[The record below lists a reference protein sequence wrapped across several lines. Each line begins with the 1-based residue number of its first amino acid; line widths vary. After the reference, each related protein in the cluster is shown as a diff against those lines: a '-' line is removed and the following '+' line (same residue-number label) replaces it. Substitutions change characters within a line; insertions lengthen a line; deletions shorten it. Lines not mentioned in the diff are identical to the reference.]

1 MFGKWIGAK
10 PYIGARGEEDRERMQ
25 PHDARTIYV
34 VDDSADVRKSLH
46 RLLGTMHIQA
56 YPFGSGGDFLDRLP
70 DLTPA
75 PILVDIQM
83 PNINGL
89 ELMGELRRRENS
101 WPVIAMTGH
110 GEVPIAVKAMR
121 LGAVE
126 FLSKPFEVEALE
138 SALDLAFGTL
148 RDTVA
153 EERQRN
159 AAVTRFA
166 ALTEREREIT
176 NELAAGH
183 SNKEIARA
191 LDLSVRTV
199 EMHRANAMRKL
210 GVGNAVELV
219 ALMSAATSGRA
230 DALRS

>member
-1 MFGKWIGAK
+1 MPA
-10 PYIGARGEEDRERMQ
+10 ES
-25 PHDARTIYV
+25 ARTIYV
-34 VDDSADVRKSLH
+34 VDDSADVRRSLH
-46 RLLGTMHIQA
+46 SLLGSMDINA
-56 YPFGSGGDFLDRLP
+56 YPFRSGGDFLDGLK
-70 DLTPA
+70 DLKPA

-83 PNINGL
+83 PEIDGL
-89 ELMGELRRRENS
+89 HLMGELRRRENS

-121 LGAVE
+121 LGAIE

-153 EERQRN
+153 EERQRD
-159 AAVTRFA
+159 AAIMRFA
-166 ALTEREREIT
+166 ALTQREREIV

-183 SNKEIARA
+183 SNKEIARV

-210 GVGNAVELV
+210 GIGNVVELV
-219 ALMSAATSGRA
+219 ALMLAATSGRA